1 MKHFSTILLLL
12 IFSLCGFAQQQP
24 ETELSKTLELTKD
37 AWRYTSDIA
46 SIFKFY
52 SDDMDELKSICFD
65 SRDELDSIYFITKRA
80 QYKSVDISYIAEDLQ
95 LPNLQKQIA
104 KIQDY
109 LKNAEEAITYST
121 SSMDLLF
128 GETTPDNI
136 FMLLYQSEEY
146 FNNARQQL
154 KKAEKE
160 LEKVLKSGYK
170 KE

>member
-1 MKHFSTILLLL
+1 MKQFLAILSLLVFSQCAI
-12 IFSLCGFAQQQP
+12 AQEQA
-24 ETELSKTLELTKD
+24 EIELRKALELTKD
-37 AWRYTSDIA
+37 AWKYTQDIA
-46 SIFKFY
+46 SIFQFY

-80 QYKSVDISYIAEDLQ
+80 EYKSVDISYIAEDRQ
-95 LPNLQKQIA
+95 LINLQKQIS

-109 LKNAEEAITYST
+109 LKNTEEAITYST
-121 SSMDLLF
+121 STMDLLF
-128 GETTPDNI
+128 EETTTDNI

-160 LEKVLKSGYK
+160 LEKALKSGY
-170 KE
+170 